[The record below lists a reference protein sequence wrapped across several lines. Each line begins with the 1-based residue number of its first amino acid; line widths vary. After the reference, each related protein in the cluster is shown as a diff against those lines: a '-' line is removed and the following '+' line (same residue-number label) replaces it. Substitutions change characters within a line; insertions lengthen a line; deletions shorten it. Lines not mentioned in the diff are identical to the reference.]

1 MSEAKEKP
9 FLTLEL
15 RCACCS
21 SSSFNRGS
29 SLFIEVPVTPPGFS
43 SLPEKLVELATAWT
57 KAHAA
62 HHQEPKK

>member
-1 MSEAKEKP
+1 MSEDKP
-9 FLTLEL
+9 KNFLSLEL

-21 SSSFNRGS
+21 FGSGS
-29 SLFIEVPVTPPGFS
+29 SLFIEVPVAPPGFS

>member
-1 MSEAKEKP
+1 MSEAKN

-21 SSSFNRGS
+21 FGGS
-29 SLFIEVPVTPPGFS
+29 GSMLFIEVPVEPPRFS
-43 SLPEKLVELATAWT
+43 NLPEKLVELATAWT